1 MSARPTDV
9 LFDVELSDH
18 ADMEHEAQVDALIE
32 KVERALALRSF
43 INVARIHIT
52 QHGDDIRRLEAEIG
66 SAQAELAELMGVD
79 RA

>member
-43 INVARIHIT
+43 INVARIHR
-52 QHGDDIRRLEAEIG
+52 DDIRRLEAEIG